1 MHSSYGLLT
10 SLYAPQCT
18 ALPAD
23 YFDSLAQTLILK
35 HANWSLSSIIHVTC
49 DTAVIGH
56 AVVKNLLF
64 FTSSTAVCG
73 CFRVSQLHCTLSRSD
88 VTSNEACT
96 LFLHHIYVPAGFCAA
111 GTCGRDNMPDHCDRT
126 QAKQVWSLY
135 DIVAPLQETLNF
147 CCRFF
152 TLVESACPIL
162 QCSPWTYA
170 D

>member
-1 MHSSYGLLT
+1 MYCSACRGLWQSCAGT
-10 SLYAPQCT
+10 SH
-18 ALPAD
+18 
-23 YFDSLAQTLILK
+23 LK
-35 HANWSLSSIIHVTC
+35 HDYCQFYWSLPSTRHVTC

-56 AVVKNLLF
+56 AVAKNLLF

-73 CFRVSQLHCTLSRSD
+73 CFRVSQLHCTPARCD

-135 DIVAPLQETLNF
+135 DTVAPLQETLNF
-147 CCRFF
+147 VAGSSRSLSLLARYC
-152 TLVESACPIL
+152 S
-162 QCSPWTYA
+162 CSPLTCA